1 MGHREHKEKAPKHV
15 TCAVI
20 TVSDSRT
27 TDTDESGK
35 LIIGLLE
42 EHGHEVMSYSLV
54 KDDEERIRSQLESLQ
69 KSGVAQVAIVNGGT
83 GVSSRDRTREA
94 ADPLIEREIDGFG
107 ELFRILSYEDIGS
120 PAMLSRASA
129 GVIGKMI
136 TFLLPGSPE
145 AAELAMKK
153 LILPELTHLVYEVGR

>member
-1 MGHREHKEKAPKHV
+1 MGYRDHREKAPEHV

-27 TDTDESGK
+27 TETDESGK

-42 EHGHEVMSYSLV
+42 EHGHEVVFYALL
-54 KDDEERIRSQLESLQ
+54 KDDEETIHAQLETL
-69 KSGVAQVAIVNGGT
+69 KTAGVAQVAIVNGGT

-94 ADPLIEREIDGFG
+94 ADPLFEREIDGFG
-107 ELFRILSYEDIGS
+107 ELFRFLSYEDIGS
-120 PAMLSRASA
+120 PAMLSRAAA
-129 GVIGKMI
+129 GVIGNMI

-145 AAELAMKK
+145 AAGLAMRK
-153 LILPELTHLVYEVGR
+153 LILPELGHLVYEVGR